1 MLLRLFLRNKT
12 VHLHIAMKIEFCRFR
27 WMSCI
32 VALLLLCVASSD
44 KPVME
49 SEQAAATLCE
59 YVAGETSSD
68 AVVSAPENDILTHL
82 HETNRFGLSSNTLHL
97 RTSAGRSFSS
107 GNPLQ
112 RTVREVIVYLC
123 GNTATKGLNHTQC
136 HTIAS
141 IRFHIGYFIYHR
153 CQMRC

>member
-1 MLLRLFLRNKT
+1 MRIGLSRYRW
-12 VHLHIAMKIEFCRFR
+12 IA
-27 WMSCI
+27 CI
-32 VALLLLCVASSD
+32 VALLLLCVVGSD
-44 KPVME
+44 GPVME
-49 SEQAAATLCE
+49 SEQSAAALCE

-82 HETNRFGLSSNTLHL
+82 HEANRFGLSSNTLHL

-112 RTVREVIVYLC
+112 RTVREAIVYLC
-123 GNTATKGLNHTQC
+123 GNTATKGLNHAQC

>member
-1 MLLRLFLRNKT
+1 
-12 VHLHIAMKIEFCRFR
+12 MKIEFCRFR

-49 SEQAAATLCE
+49 SEQSAVAKCA
-59 YVAGETSSD
+59 YVAEEESGDASISS
-68 AVVSAPENDILTHL
+68 PENEIFTHL
-82 HETNRFGLSSNTLHL
+82 CTTNRFGLSSNTLHL

-107 GNPLQ
+107 SNPLQ
-112 RTVREVIVYLC
+112 RTVREAIVYLC

>member
-1 MLLRLFLRNKT
+1 MRIGLSRYRW
-12 VHLHIAMKIEFCRFR
+12 IA
-27 WMSCI
+27 CI

-59 YVAGETSSD
+59 YVAGETSID

-97 RTSAGRSFSS
+97 RTSVGRSFSS

-112 RTVREVIVYLC
+112 RTVREAIVNLC
-123 GNTATKGLNHTQC
+123 GNTATKSLNHAQC

>member
-1 MLLRLFLRNKT
+1 MPLRLFLRNKT
-12 VHLHIAMKIEFCRFR
+12 VHLHIAMKIEFCRSR

-49 SEQAAATLCE
+49 SEQAAVTLCE
-59 YVAGETSSD
+59 YVAEETSSD

-123 GNTATKGLNHTQC
+123 GNTATKGLNHAQR

>member
-1 MLLRLFLRNKT
+1 
-12 VHLHIAMKIEFCRFR
+12 MKIEFCRFR

-49 SEQAAATLCE
+49 SEQSA
-59 YVAGETSSD
+59 VAKCAYFAEEESGDASISS
-68 AVVSAPENDILTHL
+68 PENEIYTHL
-82 HETNRFGLSSNTLHL
+82 CTTNRFGLSSNTLHL

-107 GNPLQ
+107 SNPLQ
-112 RTVREVIVYLC
+112 RTVREAIVYLC

-136 HTIAS
+136 HAIAS

>member
-1 MLLRLFLRNKT
+1 MRIGLSRYRW
-12 VHLHIAMKIEFCRFR
+12 IA
-27 WMSCI
+27 CI
-32 VALLLLCVASSD
+32 VALLLLCVVGSD
-44 KPVME
+44 GPVME
-49 SEQAAATLCE
+49 SEQSAAATLCE

-123 GNTATKGLNHTQC
+123 GNTATKSLNHAQR

>member
-1 MLLRLFLRNKT
+1 MRIGLSRYRW
-12 VHLHIAMKIEFCRFR
+12 IA
-27 WMSCI
+27 CI
-32 VALLLLCVASSD
+32 VALLLLCVVGSD

-49 SEQAAATLCE
+49 SEQSAAALCE

-82 HETNRFGLSSNTLHL
+82 HEANRFGLSSNTLHL

-112 RTVREVIVYLC
+112 RTVREAIVYLC
-123 GNTATKGLNHTQC
+123 GNTATKGLNHAQC

>member
-1 MLLRLFLRNKT
+1 MRIGLSRYRW
-12 VHLHIAMKIEFCRFR
+12 IA
-27 WMSCI
+27 CI
-32 VALLLLCVASSD
+32 VALLLLCVVGSD
-44 KPVME
+44 GPVME

-123 GNTATKGLNHTQC
+123 GNTATKGLNHTQY

>member
-1 MLLRLFLRNKT
+1 
-12 VHLHIAMKIEFCRFR
+12 MKIEFCRFR

-49 SEQAAATLCE
+49 SEQSAVAKCA
-59 YVAGETSSD
+59 YVAEEESGDASISS
-68 AVVSAPENDILTHL
+68 PENEIFTHL
-82 HETNRFGLSSNTLHL
+82 CTTNRFGLSSNTLHL

-107 GNPLQ
+107 SNPLQ
-112 RTVREVIVYLC
+112 RTVREAIVYLC
-123 GNTATKGLNHTQC
+123 GNTATKGLNYTQC

>member
-1 MLLRLFLRNKT
+1 
-12 VHLHIAMKIEFCRFR
+12 MKIEFSRYR
-27 WMSCI
+27 WITSI
-32 VALLLLCVASSD
+32 VALLLLCVVGTD
-44 KPVME
+44 RPEMG
-49 SEQAAATLCE
+49 SEQSVVAECA
-59 YVAGETSSD
+59 YVAEEALGDATISIPESD
-68 AVVSAPENDILTHL
+68 IFTHL
-82 HETNRFGLSSNTLHL
+82 CTTNRFGISSNTLHL

-112 RTVREVIVYLC
+112 RTIREAIVHLC
-123 GNTATKGLNHTQC
+123 GNTATKSLNHAQC

>member
-1 MLLRLFLRNKT
+1 
-12 VHLHIAMKIEFCRFR
+12 MKIEFSRYR
-27 WMSCI
+27 WIACV
-32 VALLLLCVASSD
+32 VALLLLCVVGTD
-44 KPVME
+44 RPEMG
-49 SEQAAATLCE
+49 SEQSAVAKCA
-59 YVAGETSSD
+59 YVAEEESGDVSISS
-68 AVVSAPENDILTHL
+68 PENDIFTHL
-82 HETNRFGLSSNTLHL
+82 CTTNRFGLSSNTLHL

-107 GNPLQ
+107 SNPLQ
-112 RTVREVIVYLC
+112 RTVREAIVYLC

>member
-1 MLLRLFLRNKT
+1 
-12 VHLHIAMKIEFCRFR
+12 MKIEFCRFR

-32 VALLLLCVASSD
+32 VALLLLCVVGSD
-44 KPVME
+44 KPEMGSGQSAV
-49 SEQAAATLCE
+49 AKCA
-59 YVAGETSSD
+59 YVAEEESGD
-68 AVVSAPENDILTHL
+68 ASIGSPENEIFIHL
-82 HETNRFGLSSNTLHL
+82 CTTNRFGLSSNTLHL

-107 GNPLQ
+107 SNPLQ
-112 RTVREVIVYLC
+112 RTVREAIVYLC

>member
-1 MLLRLFLRNKT
+1 MRIGLSRYRW
-12 VHLHIAMKIEFCRFR
+12 IA
-27 WMSCI
+27 CI
-32 VALLLLCVASSD
+32 VALLLLCVVGSD
-44 KPVME
+44 KPEMVA
-49 SEQAAATLCE
+49 EQSAVAECA
-59 YVAGETSSD
+59 YVAEEVSGD

-112 RTVREVIVYLC
+112 RTVREAIVNLR
-123 GNTATKGLNHTQC
+123 GNTATKGLNHAQC

>member
-1 MLLRLFLRNKT
+1 
-12 VHLHIAMKIEFCRFR
+12 MKIEFCRFR
-27 WMSCI
+27 WMACI
-32 VALLLLCVASSD
+32 IALLLLCVTSSD

-49 SEQAAATLCE
+49 SEQATATLCE
-59 YVAGETSSD
+59 YVAGDASDD
-68 AVVSAPENDILTHL
+68 AVVSTPENDILTHL
-82 HETNRFGLSSNTLHL
+82 HETNRFGLSPNTLHL

-112 RTVREVIVYLC
+112 RTVREAIACLC